1 MSAIFGILDL
11 ENRAIDANWIKSMQ
25 EDLIHRGPNGQRLY
39 QEHSLVLGHMLLQ
52 VTPES
57 VYDKSPFEEN
67 GLVITANA
75 RLDERDPL
83 MDRLN
88 INQAEREKTTDS
100 MLLLRS
106 YCKWGKDFVKDI
118 YGDFSFAIWDK
129 KKKELFCARDQIG
142 VKPFLYYFQNNRFVF
157 STELKAIVKLSFVNT
172 AIDHSHLRDKVLCIF
187 NMPYRTSWKNI
198 VRLSAANTLSFAG
211 SNIVINQY
219 WKPRYKR
226 NLTFKTAE
234 QSAAGLREIL
244 ERIITDHTRVIGSVG
259 VPLSGGLDS
268 GTIACLAAKQLAL
281 KGKRLKTTSSVLNP
295 QFTEPDI
302 KDEKEY
308 IQAVLEQ
315 EKNIDATFIY
325 NTDLDFLGNL
335 DEKLNWHYTPVNY
348 SYYVDEALYDQFRVQ
363 SVRRV
368 LSGYLGDV
376 TTSNRTISPL
386 PHLLL
391 SGRFSSFFKLG
402 RSIKK
407 KSGKSL
413 FYHIVQNIVKPV
425 LPMSL
430 LKLGIK
436 IKGNKIPW
444 NIDILPLNLN
454 DVERKILQKRTINNY
469 KNYLLE
475 QSDITNHFW
484 NPLIENFE
492 EDWDCGSSHHQI
504 EITYPLLDRRVIEF
518 LLQVPV
524 EHFYADGLKR
534 GLIKKAME
542 GVLPEKIRNR
552 VDKQAYSPDFHHIFQ
567 KSVFNI
573 KPLLSEKLN
582 SNMDNMIDNAKMN
595 IHLEN
600 IVKSKTYSS
609 FEGNYWGI
617 LIMSSWITFNKWS
630 LNNKK
635 YTNEN
640 KKKVD

>member
-11 ENRAIDANWIKSMQ
+11 EGRAIDLDWIKSMQ
-25 EDLIHRGPNGQRLY
+25 LDLAHRGPDGQGLY
-39 QEHSLVLGHMLLQ
+39 QEPSLVLGHMLLQ

-57 VYDKSPFEEN
+57 VYDKSPYEEN
-67 GLVITANA
+67 GLLITANA
-75 RLDERDPL
+75 RLDERNTL

-88 INQAEREKTTDS
+88 IDQAERGETTDAI
-100 MLLLRS
+100 LLLRS

-129 KKKELFCARDQIG
+129 KKKELFCARDHMG
-142 VKPFLYYFQNNRFVF
+142 VKPFLYYFQDNRFVF

-172 AIDHSHLRDKVLCIF
+172 SIDHSQLRDQVLCIF
-187 NMPYRTSWKNI
+187 NMPNRTAWKNI
-198 VRLSAANTLSFAG
+198 VRLSAASTLSFAG

-226 NLTFKTAE
+226 NLNFKTAE
-234 QSAAGLREIL
+234 YSGKGLREIL
-244 ERIITDHTRVIGSVG
+244 ERTIADHTRVIGSVG
-259 VPLSGGLDS
+259 IPLSGGLDS

-295 QFTEPDI
+295 QFREPDI

-335 DEKLNWHYTPVNY
+335 DEKFNRHYTTVNY
-348 SYYVDEALYDQFRVQ
+348 SYYVDEALYNQFKFQ

-368 LSGYLGDV
+368 LSGYLGDM

-386 PHLLL
+386 PHLFL

-407 KSGKSL
+407 KTGKGL

-425 LPMSL
+425 LPMFL
-430 LKLGIK
+430 LKLGVK
-436 IKGNKIPW
+436 IKGNIMPW
-444 NIDILPLNLN
+444 DIDILPLNLN
-454 DVERKILQKRTINNY
+454 DEERKILQKRTTNNY
-469 KNYLLE
+469 KNYLIEPFDLT
-475 QSDITNHFW
+475 DHFW

-504 EITYPLLDRRVIEF
+504 EMTYPLLDRRVIEF

-573 KPLLSEKLN
+573 QPLLSEKLN
-582 SNMDNMIDNAKMN
+582 SNMKNMIDNAKMN
-595 IHLEN
+595 IQLEN
-600 IVKSKTYSS
+600 IAKSKTYSS
-609 FEGNYWGI
+609 FGANYWAI
-617 LIMSSWITFNKWS
+617 LTMSIWIAFNNWS
-630 LNNKK
+630 VNNKK
-635 YTNEN
+635 
-640 KKKVD
+640 